1 MKTENQSS
9 ELKVYEKTKGGS
21 YRWVTIT
28 TLLLAIGAILH
39 LVSPSIGGITPN
51 WTIAMYCIAINLTK
65 PSIGQSFGIGLVAAA
80 INIPTSKSAFPYGN
94 LLSEPVGAVV
104 CALLVCALANV
115 SFGKLNIKPALTG
128 FITTVASGLTF
139 ITTLKIVLS
148 LPMSV
153 YLYAMMPVVFTVASI
168 NAIIT
173 QLLYFPAK
181 KLFDGK
187 ESHHVSDHS
196 SKL

>member
-1 MKTENQSS
+1 MKPEDQQP
-9 ELKVYEKTKGGS
+9 EMKVYEATKGGS

-65 PSIGQSFGIGLVAAA
+65 PTIGQSFGIGLVAAA
-80 INIPTSKSAFPYGN
+80 INIPTSKAAFPYGN

-104 CALLVCALANV
+104 CTLLVGALSNISV
-115 SFGKLNIKPALTG
+115 GKINIKPGITG
-128 FITTVASGLTF
+128 FITTIFSGLTF
-139 ITTLKIVLS
+139 VTTLKIVLS
-148 LPMSV
+148 LPLSV
-153 YLYAMMPVVFTVASI
+153 YLYALLPVVLTVAAL
-168 NAIIT
+168 NGVIT
-173 QLLYFPAK
+173 QLLYFPAQ

-187 ESHHVSDHS
+187 ENNHAGDQNR
-196 SKL
+196 KL

>member
-1 MKTENQSS
+1 MNPEKPNSEMKI
-9 ELKVYEKTKGGS
+9 YEKTKGGS

-51 WTIAMYCIAINLTK
+51 WTIAMYCIAINLTR
-65 PSIGQSFGIGLVAAA
+65 PSTGQAFGIGLVAAA

-94 LLSEPVGAVV
+94 LLSEPVGAIV
-104 CALLVCALANV
+104 CSLLVVLLSNI
-115 SFGKLNIKPALTG
+115 SIGKLSLKPGVTG
-128 FITTVASGLTF
+128 FITTIASGLTF

-148 LPMSV
+148 LPLPV
-153 YLYAMMPVVFTVASI
+153 YLYAMLPVVLMTAAI
-168 NAIIT
+168 NGIIT

-187 ESHHVSDHS
+187 ETNYAGDQNR
-196 SKL
+196 KL

>member
-1 MKTENQSS
+1 MDVKNNEP
-9 ELKVYEKTKGGS
+9 ELIVHKKNKGGQ

-65 PSIGQSFGIGLVAAA
+65 PTIKQSFGIGLVAAF

-94 LLSEPVGAVV
+94 LLSEPVGAVI
-104 CALLVCALANV
+104 CALIVCL
-115 SFGKLNIKPALTG
+115 SCQMTFGKLNIKPAVTG
-128 FITTVASGLTF
+128 FISTIASGMIF
-139 ITTLKIVLS
+139 ITILKLVLS

-153 YLYAMMPVVFTVASI
+153 YLYAMMPVVFSVAAL
-168 NAIIT
+168 NAAIT
-173 QLLYFPAK
+173 QILYFPAK
-181 KLFDGK
+181 RLFDTNGGQ
-187 ESHHVSDHS
+187 
-196 SKL
+196 

>member
-1 MKTENQSS
+1 MKPENQTDMII
-9 ELKVYEKTKGGS
+9 YDNNKGGS

-39 LVSPSIGGITPN
+39 LISPNIGGVTLN

-65 PSIGQSFGIGLVAAA
+65 PTIGQSLGIGLVSAA

-94 LLSEPVGAVV
+94 LLSEPVGAIV
-104 CALLVCALANV
+104 CALLVCYISSISLGKFNV
-115 SFGKLNIKPALTG
+115 KPAVTG
-128 FITTVASGLTF
+128 FIATIASGLTF

-148 LPMSV
+148 LPMAV
-153 YLYAMMPVVFTVASI
+153 YLYAMMPVVFAVAAA
-168 NAIIT
+168 NAVVT

-181 KLFDGK
+181 KLFDAKGGHHA
-187 ESHHVSDHS
+187 SHQAR
-196 SKL
+196 KI

>member
-1 MKTENQSS
+1 MEIKKDEPQLIIRGN
-9 ELKVYEKTKGGS
+9 KGGK

-65 PSIGQSFGIGLVAAA
+65 PTIKQSFGIGLVAAA

-94 LLSEPVGAVV
+94 LLSEPVGAVI
-104 CALLVCALANV
+104 CALIVCL
-115 SFGKLNIKPALTG
+115 SCQMTFGKLSIKPAVTG
-128 FITTVASGLTF
+128 FISTVASGLTF
-139 ITTLKIVLS
+139 ITILKLVLS

-153 YLYAMMPVVFTVASI
+153 YLYAMMPVVFSVAVL
-168 NAIIT
+168 NAAIT
-173 QLLYFPAK
+173 QILYFPAK
-181 KLFDGK
+181 RLFDAKG
-187 ESHHVSDHS
+187 DQ
-196 SKL
+196 

>member
-1 MKTENQSS
+1 MNPNNQNP
-9 ELKVYEKTKGGS
+9 EMKVYEKTKGGS

-39 LVSPSIGGITPN
+39 LVSPSIGGVTPN
-51 WTIAMYCIAINLTK
+51 WTIAMYCIAINLTR
-65 PSIGQSFGIGLVAAA
+65 PTIGQSFGIGIVAAA

-94 LLSEPVGAVV
+94 LLSEPVGAIV
-104 CALLVCALANV
+104 CSVLVLLLANV
-115 SFGKLNIKPALTG
+115 STGKINLKPGITG

-139 ITTLKIVLS
+139 VTILKIVLS

-153 YLYAMMPVVFTVASI
+153 YLYIMLPVVFTVAAV
-168 NAIIT
+168 NAVIT

-187 ESHHVSDHS
+187 ETNDDGNQNRT
-196 SKL
+196 L